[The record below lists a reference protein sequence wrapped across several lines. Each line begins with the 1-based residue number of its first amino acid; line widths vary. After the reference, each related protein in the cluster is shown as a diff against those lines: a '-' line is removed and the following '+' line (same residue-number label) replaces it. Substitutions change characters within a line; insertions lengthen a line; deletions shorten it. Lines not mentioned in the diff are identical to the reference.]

1 MVVQYQAPDHWIK
14 YDLTA
19 IAEELIS
26 AKSAVLSL
34 SSIPFQRSWA
44 DRLQEVELKRE
55 IAGTSRIEGAEFT
68 ERELDEALLGT
79 AKKEDMT
86 RSQRQAMAA
95 SKAYKWI
102 ANLPAGRPI
111 DLELIRTIHRLI
123 VTDCDDDHCPPG
135 IFRGAGHN
143 VVFGRPRHRGV
154 EGGAECERMLGQLV
168 QALNG
173 SFRSHDPL
181 VQALAFHYHFA
192 AMHPFDDG
200 NGRTARALEAFMLQ
214 RAQMKDSLFVAMSN
228 YYYDEKNAYLDS
240 LARVR
245 EENGNLNAFLK
256 FGLKGIASQC
266 QRLLREI
273 RGHVQKSLFRDVMNQ
288 MYGRLQSSRKRALAG
303 RQCQILNTLLDR
315 DRPIEYRDL
324 YDIVEKN
331 YFKLDGPIRAFVRDL
346 NGLSSLRAIRVRVEG
361 EKEAAQYLVEVRAEW
376 ATEITDTEFFR
387 QVNKLPAA
395 KTRLF
400 VTQ

>member
-1 MVVQYQAPDHWIK
+1 MAAV
-14 YDLTA
+14 
-19 IAEELIS
+19 AEELIA
-26 AKSAVLSL
+26 AKSAVIALSN
-34 SSIPFQRSWA
+34 IPFQKSWA
-44 DRLQEVELKRE
+44 DKLQEVELKRE

-68 ERELDEALLGT
+68 ERELDEALSGT
-79 AKKEDMT
+79 AKPENMT

-95 SKAYKWI
+95 SKAYRWI
-102 ANLPAGRPI
+102 AKLPPARPI

-135 IFRGAGHN
+135 VFRSAGQN

-154 EGGAECERMLGQLV
+154 EGGIECERMLGQLV
-168 QALNG
+168 QASNG
-173 SFRSHDPL
+173 PFRAHDPL
-181 VQALAFHYHFA
+181 IQGLAFHYHFA

-214 RAQMKDSLFVAMSN
+214 RAQLKDALFIAMSN
-228 YYYDEKNAYLDS
+228 YYYDEKNAYLDA

-245 EENGNLNAFLK
+245 AENCDLTAFLK
-256 FGLKGIASQC
+256 LGLKGIASQC

-273 RGHVQKSLFRDVMNQ
+273 RGHVQKTLFRDVMRQ

-303 RQCQILNTLLDR
+303 RQCEILNTLLDR
-315 DRPIEYRDL
+315 DRALEYRDL
-324 YDIVEKN
+324 YSIVEKN
-331 YFKLDGPIRAFVRDL
+331 YLKLDAPVRAFVRDL

-361 EKEAAQYLVEVRAEW
+361 EKEAARYLVDVRTEW